1 MSAKQDRVA
10 PRTAEDVERR
20 HNNQSFA
27 EAVGIATDARRTA
40 EIASEEVKN
49 CRTEIVNLAES
60 ITLRVTGNE
69 EGTAASIVLTVG
81 EEEYS
86 GEINLTGLVTFESL
100 QTDGATQIN
109 GDNIV
114 SEGFDENGHQ
124 VRLTMNGGKL
134 LFEKKENGIYTTVTT
149 IDINGSISRIAVEQG
164 LEVFGRKD
172 SYFGS
177 PNSPTKIY
185 GSEVD
190 IDGDRLFIKGRHCMW
205 LPNGDGTHSLVT
217 TDDGQGG

>member
-1 MSAKQDRVA
+1 MSAKQDRTA
-10 PRTAEDVERR
+10 PRTAVDIERKY
-20 HNNQSFA
+20 NFGNSFG
-27 EAVGIATDARRTA
+27 EIMGIATDARKVA
-40 EIASEEVKN
+40 EVANEEVRK
-49 CRTEIVNLAES
+49 CHSEIVELADS

-81 EEEYS
+81 EDEYS

-100 QTDGATQIN
+100 ETEGATQIN

-114 SEGFDENGHQ
+114 SEGIDENGYP

-134 LFEKKENGIYTTVTT
+134 LFEKKENGIYSTVTT

-177 PNSPTKIY
+177 PTSPTKLY

-190 IDGDRLFIKGRHCMW
+190 IDGDRIFIKGRQCMW
-205 LPNGDGTHSLVT
+205 SANGDGTYSLVT
-217 TDDGQGG
+217 TDEG

>member
-1 MSAKQDRVA
+1 MSAKQDRTA
-10 PRTAEDVERR
+10 PRTAADIERR
-20 HNNQSFA
+20 YNFGQSFG
-27 EAVGIATDARRTA
+27 EIMGIATDARKVA
-40 EIASEEVKN
+40 EVANEEVRK
-49 CRTEIVNLAES
+49 CHSEILELADS

-100 QTDGATQIN
+100 QRDGATQIN

-114 SEGFDENGHQ
+114 SEGVDENGNP

-134 LFEKKENGIYTTVTT
+134 LFEKKENGIYSTVTT
-149 IDINGSISRIAVEQG
+149 IDINSSVSRIIVEQG
-164 LEVFGRKD
+164 LEVFGNRD

-177 PNSPTKIY
+177 PYTKTLLC
-185 GSEVD
+185 GSELY
-190 IDGDRLFIKGRHCMW
+190 ISGDRLFIAGKQCGW
-205 LPNGDGTHSLVT
+205 FPNEDGSFSLLAY
-217 TDDGQGG
+217 G